1 VAKQAREPASS
12 GPLLQTTT
20 TTTTKKTKVKMSTR
34 VQKIILSGLMAGCVS
49 MAAKAGTGTD
59 HGYFWSLFV
68 SGGSASITFPQAGTY
83 AGNFQI
89 NYSNVGDVVG
99 GKGWNPGSS
108 HSIGYN
114 IGSLS
119 GSYNFVGIYGWT
131 TSPLIEYYVCEKG
144 SVASGG
150 VVNSVNSDGHTYN
163 FYRHQQISQPSI
175 QGTQTFWQYL
185 DQWGGTSI
193 GANHTVTMGNHI
205 TNWRNNGAHGF
216 GNYNYQILALEAYGT
231 KSGSINATVWGQ

>member
-20 TTTTKKTKVKMSTR
+20 TITTKKTKVKMSTR
-34 VQKIILSGLMAGCVS
+34 VQKIILSGLMAGCIS
-49 MAAKAGTGTD
+49 MTAKADGQGTD
-59 HGYFWSLFV
+59 HGFFWSLWHT
-68 SGGSASITFPQAGTY
+68 GGSDSISFPGAGTY
-83 AGNFQI
+83 PGNFQI

-114 IGSLS
+114 IGVLS
-119 GSYNFVGIYGWT
+119 GGYNFVGIYGWT

-144 SVASGG
+144 AVGG
-150 VVNSVNSDGHTYN
+150 TFVNTMSSDGHNYN
-163 FYRHQQISQPSI
+163 FYKHQQISQPSI
-175 QGTQTFWQYL
+175 QGTQTFWQYM
-185 DQWGGTSI
+185 DNWGGGSTGVNGSV
-193 GANHTVTMGNHI
+193 NMGNHI
-205 TNWRNNGAHGF
+205 NNWRNRGGQGF
-216 GNYNYQILALEAYGT
+216 GSFNYQILALEAYGT